1 MPIKGGQSSHEMLH
15 QFQKTVPAA
24 VIDPGEKKQ
33 KSGSRLADL
42 PLLGVVI
49 LETSS
54 RRLSLPL
61 FENIIQSGVDRCLC

>member
-1 MPIKGGQSSHEMLH
+1 MVIS
-15 QFQKTVPAA
+15 FQKTVAAA
-24 VIDPGEKKQ
+24 VIDPGEKGTVTRTETK
-33 KSGSRLADL
+33 KGGSRLADL